1 MPIDSLASSPAICA
15 RIPTGELFKH
25 LEEMDDNVEENIS
38 LNPYDVIGKFSKIS
52 VL

>member
-15 RIPTGELFKH
+15 RIPT

-38 LNPYDVIGKFSKIS
+38 LNPYDMIGKFSTIS

>member
-15 RIPTGELFKH
+15 RIHTGELFEN
-25 LEEMDDNVEENIS
+25 LEKMDDNSEENVS
-38 LNPYDVIGKFSKIS
+38 LNPFNVIGKFSKLS